1 MNHRR
6 AFTLIELLVVI
17 AIIAI
22 LAAILFP
29 VFAQAKV
36 AAKKAVSLSNV
47 KQQGL
52 AIVMYGGDTDD
63 MMPTGLDPDAVVN
76 GHGYAWW
83 TPGSESPCTNTRG
96 SGNPPGDDND
106 PPVGGCKLGFMSPQ
120 AHNNWGRQCFPYVK
134 SLDLLISAAPKNNG
148 VAWGWSKWS
157 GAGNSS
163 YALNGA
169 ILEQSQTSMSA
180 PAEVITLTGR
190 VDTGREATVQPTMYD
205 NQAALPGGGTGRGC
219 NGIDDSWLGITF
231 GKQDSYSFA
240 DGHAKS
246 MRRGAVTF
254 RMYGISGN
262 VDQYQDTKN
271 GMPADKTTMTETNN
285 PNYWMAHGNCD
296 LSKM

>member
-1 MNHRR
+1 MKR

-29 VFAQAKV
+29 VFAQAKA
-36 AAKKAVSLSNV
+36 AAKKAASLSNV

-63 MMPTGLDPDAVVN
+63 MMPTQLTPDYPQDGWAF
-76 GHGYAWW
+76 W
-83 TPGSESPCTNTRG
+83 TAGSENPCTNTFG

-106 PPVGGCKLGFMSPQ
+106 PLIPGGCKLGFMSPQ
-120 AHNNWGRQCFPYVK
+120 AHNNWGRETFPYVK
-134 SLDLLISAAPKNNG
+134 SLQLLISSAPHSSG
-148 VAWGWSKWS
+148 IPWGYSAYP

-163 YALNGA
+163 YAINGA
-169 ILEQSQTSMSA
+169 ILEQSQTSLSA
-180 PAEVITLTGR
+180 PAEVITLSGR
-190 VDTGREATVQPTMYD
+190 VDTGREATVQPTMFY
-205 NQAALPGGGTGRGC
+205 NKAGLPDGSVGRGC
-219 NGIDDSWLGITF
+219 NGIDDNWLGITF

-262 VDQYQDTKN
+262 VNQYRRTMN
-271 GMPADKTTMTETNN
+271 GLPADKTTMTENQKSTDNF
-285 PNYWMAHGNCD
+285 YEAYGNCD